1 MNTKHGGTPNSSNNN
16 NLFEQALQLAS
27 ERGRQRQRAMIGAW
41 IGATA
46 IALVATVA
54 LLEGC
59 SGGDSSKLASSTGD
73 AGTSQQQLAVVAS
86 TDGLAGV
93 SGTVPFTQSQP
104 LEDPEVLKSVPPDV
118 IVAASDTFVT
128 AGQPIVV
135 KVEGTADITEM
146 ALSDGRGDA
155 LPMVR
160 DSSSNVWRV
169 NYRVPLRPIADRL
182 GLSVTAKNESNR
194 WRRVW
199 LFLQVDNGKQQVET
213 ETPDDMPSDTQSEHQ

>member
-1 MNTKHGGTPNSSNNN
+1 MNTNHGGTPNPSNED
-16 NLFEQALQLAS
+16 NLFERALQLAS
-27 ERGRQRQRAMIGAW
+27 ARGRERQRAMIGAW
-41 IGATA
+41 VGGTA

-59 SGGDSSKLASSTGD
+59 SGGDSSKLASSVTA
-73 AGTSQQQLAVVAS
+73 AGTSQQQAVVAS
-86 TDGLAGV
+86 TDGLAVG

-104 LEDPEVLKSVPPDV
+104 LDDPEGLKAVPPDI

-135 KVEGTADITEM
+135 KVEGTEDITEM

-160 DSSSNVWRV
+160 DSSSHVWRV
-169 NYRVPLRPIADRL
+169 NYRVPLRPSADRL
-182 GLSVTAKNESNR
+182 GLAVTAKNDSNR

-199 LFLQVDNGKQQVET
+199 LFLQVDNGKQTTET
-213 ETPDDMPSDTQSEHQ
+213 ESLDERPSEPQREHQ

>member
-1 MNTKHGGTPNSSNNN
+1 MIDKLGTQKISKQTQDQ
-16 NLFEQALQLAS
+16 FEQALQLAS

-41 IGATA
+41 VGTTA
-46 IALVATVA
+46 IALVATIA

-59 SGGDSSKLASSTGD
+59 SGGDSSKLASSLPD
-73 AGTSQQQLAVVAS
+73 VSASQQQQAVAAS
-86 TDGLAGV
+86 TEGV
-93 SGTVPFTQSQP
+93 VGVQGTVPFTSTSSQP
-104 LEDPEVLKSVPPDV
+104 LSDPEGLRSVPPDV

-128 AGQPIVV
+128 AGQPIEV
-135 KVEGTADITEM
+135 KVEGTEDITEM

-160 DSSSNVWRV
+160 DSSANVWRV
-169 NYRVPLRPIADRL
+169 NYRVPLRTKTDRL
-182 GLSVTAKNESNR
+182 GLAVTAKNESNR

-213 ETPDDMPSDTQSEHQ
+213 ETPDEMECEH

>member
-1 MNTKHGGTPNSSNNN
+1 MNKKLGTPNGSNDR
-16 NLFEQALQLAS
+16 FEQTLQLAS

-41 IGATA
+41 VGGTA
-46 IALVATVA
+46 IAMVATIA

-59 SGGDSSKLASSTGD
+59 SGGDSTKLASSIAEPP
-73 AGTSQQQLAVVAS
+73 AGSSQQAVVAS
-86 TDGLAGV
+86 SDGLASGQ
-93 SGTVPFTQSQP
+93 GTVPYAQP
-104 LEDPEVLKSVPPDV
+104 VDDPETLKSVPPDV

-128 AGQPIVV
+128 AGQPIEV
-135 KVEGTADITEM
+135 KVEGTEDITEM

-160 DSSSNVWRV
+160 DSSGQVWRV
-169 NYRVPLRPIADRL
+169 NYRVPLRPKTDRL
-182 GLSVTAKNESNR
+182 GLAVTAKNESNR

-213 ETPDDMPSDTQSEHQ
+213 ETPDEMPSEK